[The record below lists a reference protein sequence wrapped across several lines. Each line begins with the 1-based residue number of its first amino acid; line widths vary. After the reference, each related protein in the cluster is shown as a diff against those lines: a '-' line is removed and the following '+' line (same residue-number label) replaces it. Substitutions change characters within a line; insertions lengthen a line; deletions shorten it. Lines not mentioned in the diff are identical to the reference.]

1 MKLGIMQ
8 PYFLPYIG
16 YWQLMNAV
24 DRYVVYDDVNYIN
37 RGWINRNRIL
47 IRGNPAYFNLPMSG
61 ASQNKLIREIGVD
74 HESRIL
80 EKNLKTVEMAYK
92 KAPCFD
98 AVFPLMQKI
107 LSGKEESLSG
117 FLFDSIKIIC
127 DYLEIDTELLLSSGL
142 NKNNALKG
150 EDKILE
156 ICTVLGASEYYNAI
170 GGRELY
176 SYERFRERGI
186 QLKFVKTDRIEYTQ
200 FGNEF
205 QPNLSILDVM
215 MFNPVPEIRK
225 MLEKYT
231 LITD

>member
-24 DRYVVYDDVNYIN
+24 DRYVVYEDVNYIN

-127 DYLEIDTELLLSSGL
+127 DYLEIDTELLLLPG
-142 NKNNALKG
+142 
-150 EDKILE
+150 
-156 ICTVLGASEYYNAI
+156 
-170 GGRELY
+170 
-176 SYERFRERGI
+176 
-186 QLKFVKTDRIEYTQ
+186 
-200 FGNEF
+200 
-205 QPNLSILDVM
+205 
-215 MFNPVPEIRK
+215 
-225 MLEKYT
+225 
-231 LITD
+231 

>member
-24 DRYVVYDDVNYIN
+24 DRYVIYDDVNYIN

-47 IRGNPAYFNLPMSG
+47 IGGKTAYFNLPLSG
-61 ASQNKLIREIGVD
+61 ASQNKLILEIKVNHD
-74 HESRIL
+74 SKL
-80 EKNLKTVEMAYK
+80 LKKNLKTVEIAYK

-98 AVFPLMQKI
+98 AVFPLILKI
-107 LSGKEESLSG
+107 MSGKEESLSG
-117 FLFDSIKIIC
+117 FIFDSIKIIC
-127 DYLEIDTELLLSSGL
+127 DYLEIGTELILSSSL
-142 NKNNALKG
+142 KKNSALKG

-156 ICTVLGASEYYNAI
+156 ICTVLGASEYYNAV

-176 SYERFRERGI
+176 SYEHFRQKGI
-186 QLKFVKTDRIEYTQ
+186 QLKFIKTDMIEYMQ
-200 FGNEF
+200 FKNEF

-215 MFNPVPEIRK
+215 MFNPAPEIRK
-225 MLEKYT
+225 MLERYT
-231 LITD
+231 LITN